1 MALVNV
7 DTFKR
12 IDLPFSIAQ
21 TPENNKVQYEWK
33 SVSKIPATN
42 RCGVAIQDDAYA
54 RNIYI
59 IGGNTYPI
67 EWNYPP
73 MMAPEQSSNSIYKYN
88 VDSGIIEL
96 FHTLSYKTFG
106 SAVGYY
112 NKKLFIIGGM
122 QGTQYNPYSSTSGT
136 RYYYGWATNPIIQRV
151 DFSDEQSGIT
161 ESKVQDLGQNII
173 NPSYCIVGSKI
184 YIFCGCNFGSVGN
197 NQWSG
202 SYNVNTFHP
211 TSHRPLWYDTSNKT
225 SYVFDMETETLQSMS
240 DLPIAGGAF
249 TSCCAIGDI
258 IYIRNQTE
266 FCKYDIGSSTYEVLT
281 SFNGPSGENT
291 YPQLA
296 SYNYN
301 GTDVVISTSGALDTA
316 YGEIYTPSTNL
327 IEEWQSPA
335 YPRKLGKL
343 VTVNNVVYQTDGLC
357 NASFNSNSISA
368 MNNLPMGEIAPNP
381 IVAKIPKG
389 AFYHGLWNLYLTDGK
404 KITVEEQLSDE
415 DYYIRQG
422 MYTTLKDYPL
432 YIETKES
439 TELLF
444 NIKSYFI
451 NGYNIGSSVDGSIS
465 ISPQSSKSS
474 TEITISEIN
483 INNIENWRAHIVF
496 NRSDNQEK
504 IWEEILVDYTNNQ
517 ISKTFVMPDSD
528 VICNVYVTVTSD
540 SGGGI
545 VTNDYNSLVN
555 LPQING
561 VPLSGNKTS
570 KQIGV
575 QDAGD
580 YAEESTSIYKLISKD
595 GWTGES
601 TPYTQEI
608 SAEGV
613 RVDNNIIVGLDS
625 TATTEQ
631 MDESSS
637 AKVWVTN
644 QSENS
649 ITVSAL
655 SRKPSID
662 IPIRIIIVG

>member
-1 MALVNV
+1 MSLVNL

-12 IDLPFSIAQ
+12 IDLPLSVAKVP
-21 TPENNKVQYEWK
+21 TSNEVQYEWK
-33 SVSKIPATN
+33 SLCKIPQMTN
-42 RCGVAIQDDAYA
+42 RCGVATQDDAYG
-54 RNIYI
+54 RNLYI
-59 IGGNTYPI
+59 VGGMLYPV
-67 EWNYPP
+67 EWNLPA
-73 MMAPEQSSNSIYKYN
+73 MMSPDQTTNNVYKYN
-88 VDSGIIEL
+88 IETNQIEL
-96 FHTLSYKTFG
+96 FHALSYKVFG

-112 NKKLFIIGGM
+112 NQKLFIIGGM
-122 QGTQYNPYSSTSGT
+122 QGTYYNAMNTSSGI
-136 RYYYGWATNPIIQRV
+136 RYYYAWSSNRVIQKL
-151 DFSDEQSGIT
+151 DFSSSQTGIV
-161 ESKVQDLGQNII
+161 ESKVQDLSANII
-173 NPSYCIVGSKI
+173 RPAYCTVGNKL
-184 YIFCGCNFGSVGN
+184 YIFGGCNFGDQG
-197 NQWSG
+197 QTQAG
-202 SYNVNTFHP
+202 YNINTFVS
-211 TSHRPLWYDTSNKT
+211 TNNDQWFDVSNKLC
-225 SYVFDMETETLQSMS
+225 YVFDMDTETLQSIS
-240 DLPIAGGAF
+240 NLPFDNGGCNL
-249 TSCCAIGDI
+249 SCCAIGDS
-258 IYIRNQTE
+258 IYIRNQSE
-266 FCKYDIGSSTYEVLT
+266 FCRFDIGTSTYTTLT
-281 SFNGPSGENT
+281 PFDGPNDALS
-291 YPQLA
+291 YPEIA
-296 SYNYN
+296 TYNYN
-301 GTDVVISTSGALDTA
+301 GTNVVLSLTGRSTVA
-316 YGEIYTPSTNL
+316 YGEMYNPTTQLHTS
-327 IEEWQSPA
+327 WQSPA
-335 YPRKLGKL
+335 YPRTLGKL
-343 VTVNNVVYQTDGLC
+343 VTVNNVIYQTDGLC
-357 NASFNSNSISA
+357 AAGYNSNSISA
-368 MNNLPMGEIAPNP
+368 MENLPMGTIAPNP
-381 IVAKIPKG
+381 VVAKIPSG
-389 AFYHGLWNLYLTDGK
+389 AYYHGLWNLDLTDGK

-465 ISPQSSKSS
+465 ISPQSSKSG

-496 NRSDNQEK
+496 NRSFNQEK

-528 VICNVYVTVTSD
+528 VICNIYVTVTSD

-595 GWTGES
+595 GWIGES

-613 RVDNNIIVGLDS
+613 KVDNNIIVGLDS